1 MQSPPISQAEIDAR
15 IDNHIDELLEL
26 WSAEQRA
33 TKTNDLELIASA
45 IPFTR
50 SETIRVRRSRSHR
63 RPQHAEDRG
72 DRPQQSSQVSP
83 RQKPV
88 ATALGEAGDMAWNGW

>member
-50 SETIRVRRSRSHR
+50 SETIRVRRSRSHG
-63 RPQHAEDRG
+63 RPQHAEDRN
-72 DRPQQSSQVSP
+72 DRPQQSRQVSP

-88 ATALGEAGDMAWNGW
+88 ATALGEAGDLAWNGW